1 MMNAGAASHRVDG
14 PRLGGGARR
23 QLLPRAVL
31 VWRPPSAARALR

>member
-23 QLLPRAVL
+23 EHLTPAQLH
-31 VWRPPSAARALR
+31 WRPPRDPMAGR